1 MAKTRSR
8 GYFDLRILQNM
19 AAADNKL
26 LEMLTGYAAAHQH
39 PFNIFVHLI
48 GIPTIMLG
56 VLIPLTWL
64 DFPAGPV
71 GLSAAHVLLL
81 GFFLF
86 YASLDLVFALAFL
99 VGGCLLAALATRIGG
114 LPPATSGALAA
125 TLFVG
130 GYLAQFAGHAVERSM
145 PVLVRHPVQA
155 NLAAPFFIVVELFK
169 LLGLR
174 DELFLSVQR
183 NVADQRARMRE
194 S

>member
-19 AAADNKL
+19 AADDNKL

-39 PFNIFVHLI
+39 PINVFVHLL

-64 DFPAGPV
+64 DFPVGPLR
-71 GLSAAHVLLL
+71 LSAAHIVVLGL
-81 GFFLF
+81 FLF
-86 YASLDLVFALAFL
+86 YAGLDLVFAVAFL
-99 VGGCLLAALATRIGG
+99 VGGCLLASLATRIGA
-114 LPPATSGALAA
+114 LPPTTSGAIAA
-125 TLFVG
+125 ALFVG
-130 GYLAQFAGHAVERSM
+130 GYLAQFVGHAIERSM
-145 PVLVRHPVQA
+145 PILVRHPVQA

-169 LLGLR
+169 LLRLR

-183 NVADQRARMRE
+183 SVADQRAGMRE